1 MKFARWTFGVAGVY
15 GVLAILPLY
24 FLESRIAQETPPAI
38 THPEFFYGFV
48 GLGLAWQLAFLCIAS
63 DPARYRLLML
73 PAVVEKFSFAIAAGV
88 LYFNGRLAATMLG
101 FGSLD
106 ALLGVLFLV
115 GYVKTASSSITRG
128 RDERE
133 LTARVGLES
142 MARLA
147 TLLGL
152 DAEIERLA
160 VAKET
165 AVARQEFQHAAWLRD
180 RGDDLKKLKDSW
192 PRDD

>member
-24 FLESRIAQETPPAI
+24 FLEGRIAQETPPAI

-48 GLGLAWQLAFLCIAS
+48 GVGLAWQLAFLCIAS
-63 DPARYRLLML
+63 DPARYRLIML
-73 PAVVEKFSFAIAAGV
+73 PAVVEKFSFAIAAAV

-101 FGSLD
+101 FATLD

-115 GYVKTASSSITRG
+115 AYRKTASSSITSAAG
-128 RDERE
+128 ERE
-133 LTARVGLES
+133 LTARVGLQS

-147 TLLGL
+147 TQQGL
-152 DAEIERLA
+152 DAEVERLA
-160 VAKET
+160 VAKEE
-165 AVARQEFQHAAWLRD
+165 AVVKQDFRHAAWLRD
-180 RGDDLKKLKDSW
+180 RGDDLKKLKESW
-192 PRDD
+192 PRHE